1 MVSVLMKDA
10 RMTVLKRQKDALQR
24 ESKTTIVKIIAL
36 IY

>member
-1 MVSVLMKDA
+1 MVSVLVKDA
-10 RMTVLKRQKDALQR
+10 MMTMLERQKDALRR